1 MTLRYQLYETR
12 MDIIFITVIVLYAV
26 VMIAYLAKPSKTV
39 FAIKINRLLVTV
51 IKGNAPNKLVAE
63 CEEIAKIRKTIKGK
77 IFGIRENRGI
87 KLEFSRTISDA
98 EKQIFRNVWPDDYLG
113 GSPPPKSGLRRKA

>member
-1 MTLRYQLYETR
+1 
-12 MDIIFITVIVLYAV
+12 MDIIFITIIVLYAIA
-26 VMIAYLAKPSKTV
+26 MIAYLARPSKTV
-39 FAIKINRLLVTV
+39 FVIEINHLLIKV
-51 IKGNAPNKLVAE
+51 IKGNAPNKFVAE

-77 IFGIRENRGI
+77 IFGIRESVGI
-87 KLEFSRTISDA
+87 KLKFSGTISDA

>member
-1 MTLRYQLYETR
+1 

-26 VMIAYLAKPSKTV
+26 AMIAYLAKPSKTV
-39 FAIKINRLLVTV
+39 FVIKINCLIVNV
-51 IKGNAPNKLVAE
+51 IKGHAPNKFVAE

-77 IFGIRENRGI
+77 IFGIRESGGI
-87 KLEFSRTISDA
+87 KLEFSKSISDA
-98 EKQIFRNVWPDDYLG
+98 EKQVFRNVWPNDYLS

>member
-1 MTLRYQLYETR
+1 
-12 MDIIFITVIVLYAV
+12 MDIMFITVIVLYAV
-26 VMIAYLAKPSKTV
+26 AMIAYLAKPSKTV
-39 FAIKINRLLVTV
+39 FVIEINHLLIKI

-77 IFGIRENRGI
+77 IFGIRENGGI
-87 KLEFSRTISDA
+87 KLEFSKSISDA
-98 EKQIFRNVWPDDYLG
+98 EKQIFRNVWPNDYLG